1 MGLRVGH
8 GDRLQAAV
16 DHIADLEQ
24 ELAQLEGQVD
34 QQLLFD
40 LHQLFLF
47 RQFQRYRHR
56 LVEFAQL
63 FDDFFHG
70 DRPSCIGMR
79 FIQ

>member
-1 MGLRVGH
+1 MGLRIGGGH
-8 GDRLQAAV
+8 RLQAAI
-16 DHIADLEQ
+16 DHVADLEQ

-40 LHQLFLF
+40 LHQQLLVG
-47 RQFQRYRHR
+47 QLQGNRHR

-70 DRPSCIGMR
+70 GRPSCIGMR